1 MAHILSRE
9 GVGLYTGRSDGVSVM
24 RRRAPAT
31 CESTWHE
38 ARSHSLAEGSHYRA
52 MMMLFA
58 ARDKCPQTLLNGN
71 TFSGGP
77 GLELVELEPCAEDH
91 ARKIGRQ
98 HHHIEAALH
107 CARRKQRAGTMHDGL
122 DAVLMRGLPD
132 LVAGREMD
140 RIWIVAA
147 RYEPQRER

>member
-1 MAHILSRE
+1 MESRSRPPRNGSE
-9 GVGLYTGRSDGVSVM
+9 RTLFCRLAWRISSVGKGLNYGRSRRDGVVSLM
-24 RRRAPAT
+24 RRRGPAT
-31 CESTWHE
+31 CE
-38 ARSHSLAEGSHYRA
+38 GSR
-52 MMMLFA
+52 
-58 ARDKCPQTLLNGN
+58 
-71 TFSGGP
+71 FSGSL
-77 GLELVELEPCAEDH
+77 GLELVELEPCAGDH

-107 CARRKQRAGTMHDGL
+107 SARCERRAGTMHDGL

-140 RIWIVAA
+140 RVWIVAA